1 MEFETVIGL
10 EVHAQMKTRSKIFC
24 GCSTAFGAPPNTQ
37 TCPVC
42 LGMPG
47 SLPVLNRQVVENG
60 IKLALAVDAQINREN
75 RFARKNYFYPDLP
88 KGYQISQFELPIAE
102 HGRLEIEVNGEKKTI
117 GITRAHMEED
127 AGKLIHDEREPKSY
141 VDLNRTGTPLLEIVS
156 EPDLRSPEE
165 AAAYLKQLHAIV
177 RCLDICDGNMQEG
190 SFRCDANISLR
201 PRGQAKL
208 GTRTELKN
216 MNSFRNVQLALE
228 YEERRQR
235 DILLDGGAVTQATL
249 LWNPDT
255 NRTEAMRGKEEAHD
269 YRYFP
274 DPDLVPVVI
283 DEAWIERLRQSLP
296 ELPKQRRLR
305 FIEQLGLPDEA
316 AAILTASREL
326 ADYFEQVCAAFN
338 NPKKVSN
345 FICTEL
351 LREYAPDQFSTCP
364 FAPQQIATLLKME
377 EEGTISG
384 KIVKIV
390 FAEMIAKADKAN
402 ERTANT
408 ADLTL
413 PLFDFSATLSN
424 PAFDPEQIVKEKG
437 LVQMSDEGE
446 LLAAVQAVV
455 AANPEQAQQYRDGKT
470 KVMGFL
476 VGQLMKQTKGKAN
489 PQMANKLL
497 AEELK

>member
-10 EVHAQMKTRSKIFC
+10 EVHAQMKTKSKIFC
-24 GCSTAFGAPPNTQ
+24 GCSTEFGAPPNTH

-47 SLPVLNRQVVENG
+47 SLPVLNKQVVENG
-60 IKLALAVDAQINREN
+60 IKLALATDSAINREN

-102 HGRLEIEVNGEKKTI
+102 HGQLEIEVDGQKKTI

-127 AGKLIHDEREPKSY
+127 AGKLVHDDLEPNSY

-165 AAAYLKQLHAIV
+165 AVAYLKKLHGIV
-177 RCLDICDGNMQEG
+177 RYLDICDGNMQEG

-201 PRGQAKL
+201 PKGQEEF

-235 DILLDGGAVTQATL
+235 DVLLDGGEVVQSTL

-255 NRTEAMRGKEEAHD
+255 GRTESMRGKEEAHD

-274 DPDLVPVVI
+274 DPDLVPVHI
-283 DEAWIERLRQSLP
+283 DEDWIERVQGDLP
-296 ELPKQRRLR
+296 ELPKARQQRFMDDLK
-305 FIEQLGLPDEA
+305 LPEDVA
-316 AAILTASREL
+316 ALLTASRDL
-326 ADYFEQVCAAFN
+326 ADFFEQVCAEYN

-345 FICTEL
+345 FISTEL
-351 LREYAPDQFSTCP
+351 LREYSPEQINECP
-364 FAPQQIATLLKME
+364 VTATQLAALLQMVEKN
-377 EEGTISG
+377 TISG
-384 KIVKIV
+384 KIAKTV
-390 FAEMIAKADKAN
+390 FADMLESGD
-402 ERTANT
+402 
-408 ADLTL
+408 
-413 PLFDFSATLSN
+413 
-424 PAFDPEQIVKEKG
+424 DPEKIVKEKG

-446 LLAAVQAVV
+446 LV
-455 AANPEQAQQYRDGKT
+455 AIVREIIEANPDQAQQFRDGKA
-470 KVMGFL
+470 KVMGFF
-476 VGQLMKQTKGKAN
+476 VGQLMQKTKGKAN
-489 PQMANKLL
+489 PQMANKLF
-497 AEELK
+497 AQELS